1 MFMATNSSK
10 TNKKNP
16 YIHAVGRRKTGVA
29 RVRLYL
35 KTAKTTP
42 KLASQMVVNDQPIEA
57 YFTGEAAKRR
67 YEEPLRTTDS
77 LDKFVA
83 TIKVEGGGKTGQL
96 EAVMHGLA
104 RAIDKADREA
114 YHSLLKKKGLL
125 TRDPRTRE
133 RRKVGM
139 GGKARRRKQSP
150 KR

>member
-1 MFMATNSSK
+1 MAINSSK

-16 YIHAVGRRKTGVA
+16 YIQAVGRRKTGVA

-35 KTAKTTP
+35 KRAKTTP
-42 KLASQMVVNDQPIEA
+42 KLASRIMVNDQPIEA
-57 YFTGEAAKRR
+57 YFRGEAAKKR
-67 YEEPLRTTDS
+67 YEEPLQTTNT

-96 EAVMHGLA
+96 EAVIHGLA

-114 YHSLLKKKGLL
+114 YHSLLKKQGLL